1 MRNSR
6 RYLMHATVTRP
17 LGSSLIQMRI
27 LMTADEAHKLAEMLK
42 SEVQDLD
49 IFLKDTAGRMTWTDK
64 DEDEPDQYNR
74 IDYDFESFIKG
85 EVNDD

>member
-1 MRNSR
+1 
-6 RYLMHATVTRP
+6 MHATVTRP
-17 LGSSLIQMRI
+17 LGSSLIQLRI
-27 LMTADEAHKLAEMLK
+27 LMTADEADKLAEMLK

-74 IDYDFESFIKG
+74 IDYDFESFVKG
-85 EVNDD
+85 EVND

>member
-1 MRNSR
+1 
-6 RYLMHATVTRP
+6 MHATVTRP
-17 LGSSLIQMRI
+17 LNSSLIQLRI
-27 LMTADEAHKLAEMLK
+27 LLTGDEADKLAEMLK

-49 IFLKDTAGRMTWTDK
+49 IFLADK

-74 IDYDFESFIKG
+74 IDYDFESFVKG

>member
-1 MRNSR
+1 
-6 RYLMHATVTRP
+6 MHAIVTRP

-27 LMTADEAHKLAEMLK
+27 LMTADEADKLAEMLK

-49 IFLKDTAGRMTWTDK
+49 IFLGDK

-74 IDYDFESFIKG
+74 G
-85 EVNDD
+85 EINE

>member
-1 MRNSR
+1 
-6 RYLMHATVTRP
+6 MHATVTRP
-17 LGSSLIQMRI
+17 LNSSLIQLRI
-27 LMTADEAHKLAEMLK
+27 LLTADEADKLAEMLK

-74 IDYDFESFIKG
+74 G
-85 EVNDD
+85 EINDD